1 LTGGE
6 GTIMTVEIDLSGRRA
21 LVTGSGQGVG
31 RAIARSLAQA
41 GAAVAVNDIV
51 ADRVEAVVAEIRSA
65 GGAATPLAFDLTRW
79 DEVRAH
85 VVGDFDILV
94 NNAGNAGA
102 EGWQGF
108 ADFVDTEPAS
118 WDRFIQINLQAPM
131 YVVRAALPGMISRG
145 WGRIVT
151 IVSDAGRV
159 GERGLAPYSA
169 AKAGASGFTRAI
181 AREVGRHGI
190 TANNV
195 SLGTINTPDTSRGAD
210 DPALKRYVIRRFGEP
225 SDVAGMVTFLASD
238 RSAWVTGQTIA
249 VNGGYSLTL

>member
-1 LTGGE
+1 
-6 GTIMTVEIDLSGRRA
+6 MTVEIDLSGRRA

-51 ADRVEAVVAEIRSA
+51 TDRADAVVSEIRSA
-65 GGAATPLAFDLTRW
+65 GGSATPLAFDLTRW

-85 VVGDFDILV
+85 VTGDFDIV
-94 NNAGNAGA
+94 INNAGNAGA
-102 EGWQGF
+102 EGWQEF
-108 ADFVDTEPAS
+108 RDFVDTEPAT

-131 YVVRAALPGMISRG
+131 YVVRAALPGMIAQG

-195 SLGTINTPDTSRGAD
+195 SLGSISTPGTSRTAD

-225 SDVAGMVTFLASD
+225 SDVAGMVTFLASE

-249 VNGGYSLTL
+249 VNGGYSFTL